1 MTMRL
6 DRIARIVSGEPGGNG
21 RRFALRRSQP
31 LGLLALAA
39 ALAVL
44 AAVPE
49 GSDRA
54 AAQEVSIKVLVNDD
68 PISDYDIDQRER
80 FLALTTQEQP
90 SPELKKKATDMLIDE
105 RLQMQEARKLSITPD
120 DDDLNRILN
129 DMAQRNNLS
138 VDGLATALG
147 KGGVNIKTLKDR
159 IRAQLAWQGVVR
171 QKFRHDVDVADADV
185 DKALAE
191 AGANGGGGTA
201 TPALQLK
208 QVKFELP
215 ANADDKTIATRL
227 AAAEALRA
235 RFDNCANVN
244 DLAKGVE
251 GASVKTLTDQ
261 QPASLAQPAR
271 LLVMSA
277 KVGQMTPPTL
287 VQSAVEVYA
296 VCGKRTMVGDTKL
309 REETERKLLNQEMI
323 IRAERLLRDLR
334 QDAFIEYR

>member
-1 MTMRL
+1 M
-6 DRIARIVSGEPGGNG
+6 VSNG
-21 RRFALRRSQP
+21 RQSGTYRAAAALLRA
-31 LGLLALAA
+31 LGLGAVVA

-44 AAVPE
+44 IAAPE
-49 GSDRA
+49 GPYRA

-80 FLALTTQEQP
+80 FLAITTQEQP
-90 SPELKKKATDMLIDE
+90 SPDLKKKATDMLIDE

-120 DDDLNRILN
+120 EDDLNRILS
-129 DMAQRNNLS
+129 DMAQKNNLT

-147 KGGVNIKTLKDR
+147 KAGVNIKTLKDR
-159 IRAQLAWQGVVR
+159 IRAQLAWQSVVR
-171 QKFRHDVDVADADV
+171 QKFRHEVDVADADV
-185 DKALAE
+185 DKALAQT
-191 AGANGGGGTA
+191 GANGGQEGGGTA
-201 TPALQLK
+201 TSALQLK
-208 QVKFELP
+208 QVRFELP
-215 ANADDKTIATRL
+215 ADADDKTIASRL

-251 GASVKTLTDQ
+251 GASVKTLSDQ
-261 QPASLAQPAR
+261 QPTSLAQPAR

-296 VCGKRTMVGDTKL
+296 VCGKRTMVGDSKL
-309 REETERKLLNQEMI
+309 REETERKLLNQEMM

>member
-1 MTMRL
+1 MPNEQ
-6 DRIARIVSGEPGGNG
+6 DNGARK
-21 RRFALRRSQP
+21 ALRSCSRALWLIP
-31 LGLLALAA
+31 LIA
-39 ALAVL
+39 ALVVL
-44 AAVPE
+44 IALP
-49 GSDRA
+49 GPDRA
-54 AAQEVSIKVLVNDD
+54 TAQEVSIKVLVNDD

-90 SPELKKKATDMLIDE
+90 SPDLKKKATDMLIDE
-105 RLQMQEARKLSITPD
+105 RLQMQEARKSGITPD

-171 QKFRHDVDVADADV
+171 QKFRHDINVGDADV

-191 AGANGGGGTA
+191 AGTNGGQEGGTA
-201 TPALQLK
+201 TSALQLK

-215 ANADDKTIATRL
+215 ANADDKTIASRL

-261 QPASLAQPAR
+261 QPTSLAQPAR

-296 VCGKRTMVGDTKL
+296 VCGKRTVVGDSKL
-309 REETERKLLNQEMI
+309 REETERKLMNQEMM